1 MRIQQQD
8 LDYLSGQSYSNGRE
22 IKFAFDRI
30 DNHYFSRTTFLRDI
44 AREKNIIHVGFVDHD
59 IDSIQKKINKNKWLH
74 SVLDQVATRCFGVDI
89 LEDEV
94 DFVRNNLGFD
104 DVGVADIA
112 AAIPQ
117 QAKGT
122 HWDYVMI
129 PEVLEHID
137 NPVAFL
143 NGIKKVW
150 TGHAKKIVITV
161 PNAFTPSNYRFAR
174 RKVEKINTDH
184 RFWFTPYTLAKVV
197 MQAGLRVDSIVMC
210 HHGRVKK
217 RAFFRNL
224 WFKWNP
230 LLRSDIVM
238 LVDFE

>member
-1 MRIQQQD
+1 
-8 LDYLSGQSYSNGRE
+8 L
-22 IKFAFDRI
+22 
-30 DNHYFSRTTFLRDI
+30 I
-44 AREKNIIHVGFVDHD
+44 A
-59 IDSIQKKINKNKWLH
+59 SKKINKNKWLH

-94 DFVRNNLGFD
+94 DFVRHSLGFD
-104 DVGVADIA
+104 DVGVADIT
-112 AAIPQ
+112 AAILK

-122 HWDYVMI
+122 DWDYVMI
-129 PEVLEHID
+129 PEVLEHVD

-143 NGIKKVW
+143 SGIKKVW

-184 RFWFTPYTLAKVV
+184 RFWLTPYTLAKVV
-197 MQAGLRVDSIVMC
+197 MQAGLRVDLIVMC

-224 WFKWNP
+224 WFKRNP

>member
-8 LDYLSGQSYSNGRE
+8 LDYLSGKSYSNGRE

-30 DNHYFSRTTFLRDI
+30 DDHYFSRTEFLRDI
-44 AREKNIIHVGFVDHD
+44 ACEKNIIHVGFVDHD

-94 DFVRNNLGFD
+94 DFVRHSLGFD
-104 DVGVADIA
+104 DVGVADIT

-122 HWDYVMI
+122 DWDYVMI

-143 NGIKKVW
+143 SGIKKVW

-197 MQAGLRVDSIVMC
+197 MQAGLQVDSIVMC

-224 WFKWNP
+224 WFKRNP

>member
-104 DVGVADIA
+104 DVGVADIT

>member
-8 LDYLSGQSYSNGRE
+8 LDYLSGRSYSNGRE

-30 DNHYFSRTTFLRDI
+30 DSHYFSRTEFLLNI
-44 AREKNIIHVGFVDHD
+44 AREKNIIHVGFVDPD

-94 DFVRNNLGFD
+94 DFVRHNLGFD
-104 DVGVADIA
+104 DVGVADIT

-117 QAKGT
+117 QARGT
-122 HWDYVMI
+122 HWDYLMI

-143 NGIKKVW
+143 SGIKKVW

-197 MQAGLRVDSIVMC
+197 MQAGLRVDPIVMC

-224 WFKWNP
+224 WFKRNP